1 MNGIMMFVYCY
12 FLAIILT
19 YLVNLE
25 IAFLSMIYHVKL
37 DFFDRSL
44 LEVLEDV
51 GRWQRTQKWLYS
63 CWILI

>member
-1 MNGIMMFVYCY
+1 MNSIMMFVYCY

-19 YLVNLE
+19 YLVNLK

-37 DFFDRSL
+37 DFFDRFL

-51 GRWQRTQKWLYS
+51 GRWRRAQKWLYS